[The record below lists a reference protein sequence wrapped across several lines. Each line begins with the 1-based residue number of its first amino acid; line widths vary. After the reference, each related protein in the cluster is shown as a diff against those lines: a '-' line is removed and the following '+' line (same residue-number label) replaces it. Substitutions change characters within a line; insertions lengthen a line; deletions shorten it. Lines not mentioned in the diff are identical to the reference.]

1 MSSVQTTYSF
11 KDLAGVLSNPVLGSP
26 VQLAG
31 GNIGIGQISIR
42 MLTQRTEHNVAADGA
57 VMPSYVAGKNAEVV
71 IEVQQT
77 SELHHVLLG
86 LYNLAETLAESS
98 DLAAW
103 ANSAI
108 TFRTLLDG
116 ALHIFR
122 GVSFQKIGDK
132 AYQQH
137 GQNVTWTLMAAE
149 ATNQ

>member
-11 KDLAGVLSNPVLGSP
+11 KDLAGVLANPQLGSP

-31 GNIGIGQISIR
+31 GNIGIGQITIR
-42 MLTQRTEHNVAADGA
+42 MTTQRTEHNVAADGA
-57 VMPSYVAGKNAEVV
+57 VMPSYVAGKNAELV

-77 SELHHVLLG
+77 SDLHHILLG
-86 LYNLAETLAESS
+86 LFNTLETLSESG

-103 ANSAI
+103 ADTTI

-149 ATNQ
+149 AINQ